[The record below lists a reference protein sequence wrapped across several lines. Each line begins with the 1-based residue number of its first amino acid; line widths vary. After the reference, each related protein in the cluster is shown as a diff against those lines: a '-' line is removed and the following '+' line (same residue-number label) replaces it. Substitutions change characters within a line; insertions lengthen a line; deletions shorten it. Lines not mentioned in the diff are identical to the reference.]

1 LGWAGETT
9 GAATAKGRTTMD
21 EPNSDRRAD
30 AASSDPRT
38 AEWNRAQAA
47 AAAAG
52 EAEAEEMVFDPA
64 DMDPLFQRFCDVVGL
79 PAAILDLNGVVLAA
93 SNWQR
98 ICTNFHRATPGTC
111 ARCHES
117 DTQLA
122 HELQDGKAFSIYH
135 CRNGLTDCASPIIVE
150 GQHVGDIF
158 VGQFL
163 TGSPDPDFFRAQAR
177 EFGFDEADYM
187 QALSDVPV
195 IAEARLPHIL
205 GVLSGFAHLIAAR
218 CVDRRK
224 LQRVEAQMR
233 EKIAETDRFFRL
245 AMRREQR
252 ILQLKQQVN
261 HMAEAVGTGAPYQSA
276 AVEEDVTISTPS
288 EPDDP
293 GFSADY
299 DFSQMN
305 TIFGDFLGTTG
316 VAAAIIDL
324 DGKVLA
330 SSRWQRAC
338 KYFHRVNAVSC
349 ARCVTSD
356 TVQSL
361 ALEEGAPFTLYVCGN
376 GLVDCAAPVMVEGKH
391 IANVFVGQFL
401 QAPPDMEFFR
411 RQAVDLGFDEEAY
424 LAAIAEVPVVGEDRL
439 PNILNFLTGFAQLV
453 ALKGI
458 EHRRNEA
465 ARLRGDQRAELLQ
478 VERLAALS
486 LAEDAE
492 QARAEL
498 LLTQQH
504 LEELVDERTRELEET
519 NRELERALKAK
530 SDFLANMSHEIRTP
544 MNAVI
549 GLSVLALKTD
559 LQPRQRD
566 YLVKIR
572 SSATA
577 LLGIIN
583 DILDFSKVEAGMLVI
598 EEVEFTLAA
607 VLDTVA
613 NVTAIRAA
621 EKGLELLFHID
632 SQVPATLV
640 GDPLRLGQVML
651 NLVNNAIKF
660 TETGE
665 VVLSATLGAP
675 QPAGAVELIVSV
687 RDTGIGMTAEQQARL
702 FQSFSQA
709 DSSTTRRYGGSGLGL
724 AISKQ
729 ISEIMGGSIG
739 VVSTFGQGSTF
750 TFSVVLG
757 LPAALC
763 QALAQHQLA
772 RLHILVIDDNASSR
786 DILAQAL
793 AAASMRVEA
802 VGSGRDGI
810 ARLEAA
816 ALGGESFDLVMV
828 DWRMPDLDGIE
839 TLHLI
844 RAIPALA
851 DLPQILMVSA
861 IGGEDVAAQAEAM
874 TATAVVAKPVESSAL
889 FDAIGS
895 LFGGPG
901 SGEKS
906 RRKVGGKVSA
916 PRLSGARI
924 LLVEDNEINQQ
935 VAMELLSDVGATID
949 LAPNGR
955 LAVEAVLCGAVAY
968 DAVLMDVQM
977 PEMDGLQ
984 ATQAIRRV
992 VGPDRLPIIAMTAH
1006 AMDKDRQRCLDAG
1019 MDAHVVKPVDAEV
1032 LFEVLGRLIKP
1043 REGLRPSPCV
1053 PAREPAETDGDGLP
1067 HALPPFNL
1075 TVALRRVNGNRA
1087 LLRRL
1092 IVNFH
1097 ERFAPSVSEFSRFVD
1112 AGKPEDAQR
1121 LIHTLRG
1128 VAGTLEVK
1136 PLAAAATT
1144 LERALRDGRFDEVP
1158 HLLGALEAALKPA
1171 LAAAASLAAP
1181 PQLSAV
1187 LPSMV
1192 CRPFDR
1198 AAVAGLVAD
1207 IRQLLDRNS
1216 LTARS
1221 RFGELSQMLAGW
1233 GADAHTAILA
1243 GQLEDLNFPAAQTS
1257 LATLADA
1264 LGIGGAQE

>member
-1 LGWAGETT
+1 MDHSGSERQT
-9 GAATAKGRTTMD
+9 GFG
-21 EPNSDRRAD
+21 N
-30 AASSDPRT
+30 PRT
-38 AEWNRAQAA
+38 AAWNRAQAE
-47 AAAAG
+47 AAG
-52 EAEAEEMVFDPA
+52 ADEAMVFEPA
-64 DMDPLFQRFCDVVGL
+64 DMEPLFQRFCDVVGL

-98 ICTNFHRATPGTC
+98 ICTDFHRADPGTC

-117 DTQLA
+117 DTRLSQ
-122 HELQDGKAFSIYH
+122 ELQDGKAFSIYH

-150 GQHVGDIF
+150 GDHVGDIF

-163 TGSPDPDFFRAQAR
+163 INAPDPAFFRAQAR
-177 EFGFDEADYM
+177 QFGFDETDYM
-187 QALSDVPV
+187 LALGDVPI

-252 ILQLKQQVN
+252 IIQLKRQVN
-261 HMAEAVGTGAPYQSA
+261 HMAETVGSAPPYQSEA
-276 AVEEDVTISTPS
+276 AEDEAVPSPPPEVEAVDIS
-288 EPDDP
+288 
-293 GFSADY
+293 AVV
-299 DFSQMN
+299 DFSQMDA
-305 TIFGDFLGTTG
+305 IFEDFLSTTG
-316 VAAAIIDL
+316 VPAAIIDL
-324 DGKVLA
+324 KGKVLA
-330 SSRWQRAC
+330 TSRWQRAC
-338 KYFHRVNAVSC
+338 TDFHRVNAVSC
-349 ARCVTSD
+349 ARCITSD
-356 TVQSL
+356 TVMALQ
-361 ALEEGAPFTLYVCGN
+361 LEEGKPFSRYVCGN
-376 GLVDCAAPVMVEGKH
+376 GLVDCAAPIIVEGQH

-401 QAPPDMEFFR
+401 QAPPDLEFFR
-411 RQAVDLGFDEEAY
+411 HQADELGFDRQAY
-424 LAAIAEVPVVGEDRL
+424 LEAIAELPVIGEDRL
-439 PNILNFLTGFAQLV
+439 PGVLNFLTGFAQLV

-458 EHRRNEA
+458 EQRRSEV
-465 ARLRGDQRAELLQ
+465 ARWRVDQRAELLQ

-504 LEELVDERTRELEET
+504 LEELVDARTRELEAA

-549 GLSVLALKTD
+549 GLSMLALKTD
-559 LQPRQRD
+559 LQPRQQD

-577 LLGIIN
+577 LLGVIN
-583 DILDFSKVEAGMLVI
+583 DILDFSKVEAGKLII

-621 EKGLELLFHID
+621 EKGLELLFRID
-632 SQVPATLV
+632 PQVPATLV
-640 GDPLRLGQVML
+640 GDPLRLGQVIL
-651 NLVNNAIKF
+651 NLLNNAIKF

-665 VVLSATLGAP
+665 VLLSATLGAP
-675 QPAGAVELIVSV
+675 QPGAVELVVSV
-687 RDTGIGMTAEQQARL
+687 SDTGIGMTGEQQARL

-729 ISEIMGGSIG
+729 ISEMMGGSIG
-739 VVSTFGQGSTF
+739 VVSEFGHGSTF
-750 TFSVVLG
+750 TFSVVLR

-763 QALAQHQLA
+763 AAVAQQHLAPL
-772 RLHILVIDDNASSR
+772 RILVIDDNATSR
-786 DILAQAL
+786 DILAQTLVAV
-793 AAASMRVEA
+793 SMRVA
-802 VGSGRDGI
+802 TAGSGGDGL
-810 ARLEAA
+810 AMLDAA
-816 ALGGESFDLVMV
+816 ALAGEPFDLAIV
-828 DWRMPDLDGIE
+828 DWRMPDLDGLD
-839 TLHLI
+839 TLRRI
-844 RAIPALA
+844 RGIPALA
-851 DLPQILMVSA
+851 AMRQILLVSA
-861 IGGEDVAAQAEAM
+861 FDCDELAAQAEAM
-874 TATAVVAKPVESSAL
+874 TATAVLSKPVEPSAL
-889 FDAIGS
+889 LDTIGS
-895 LFGGPG
+895 LFGA
-901 SGEKS
+901 SGHVVPS
-906 RRKVGGKVSA
+906 RREPRCKA
-916 PRLSGARI
+916 TPPRLSGARI

-935 VAMELLSDVGATID
+935 VAMELLSDIGVTID
-949 LAPNGR
+949 LATNGR
-955 LAVEAVLCGAVAY
+955 LAVEAVLRGAVVY

-977 PEMDGLQ
+977 PEMDGLE

-1019 MDAHVVKPVDAEV
+1019 MDAHVVKPVDAGV
-1032 LFEVLGRLIKP
+1032 LFEVLDSLIKP
-1043 REGLRPSPCV
+1043 REGLH
-1053 PAREPAETDGDGLP
+1053 PAPIAPVQPMPEAEADGDALP
-1067 HALPPFNL
+1067 RALPPFNL
-1075 TVALRRVNGNRA
+1075 GVALRRVNGNRT

-1092 IVNFH
+1092 IVNFP
-1097 ERFAPSVSEFSRFVD
+1097 ERFVHTVSEFRRSVD

-1136 PLAAAATT
+1136 PLAAAAAA
-1144 LERALRDGRFDEVP
+1144 LERAQRDGQFNEVP
-1158 HLLGALEAALKPA
+1158 RLLAVLEAALAPA

-1181 PQLSAV
+1181 PMLAPV
-1187 LPSMV
+1187 VPSMV

-1198 AAVAGLVAD
+1198 VAVAGLVAD

-1221 RFGELSQMLAGW
+1221 RFAELSKMLAGW

-1243 GQLEDLNFPAAQTS
+1243 GQLDDLNFQAAQSS

-1264 LGIGGAQE
+1264 LGVGEAQE